1 MSVAFVTGARVEAGM
16 GLETAELRLLGALRE
31 SGPLD
36 VRVVGGRGA
45 RRYARRIGARW
56 YPARPGSSSRLAWRN
71 TDLVHLAGLSVPPP
85 RRGRFVATFYDL
97 SPLSFGDEGEL
108 PAWAPETAERAE
120 RLLVPTR
127 FVAREL
133 ERELGVAPERITV
146 FSNGPGYE
154 VSPATVPLPDGALG
168 LSRPYV
174 LRSGGYTARKNVPL
188 LLAAWPEIRRR
199 TGATLALAGPP
210 QPARATQLAAAPS
223 LDGVVPL
230 DYVPAPLL
238 PGLVRGAAVLVS
250 PSTYEGFGLPPL
262 EAMAAGVPVVA
273 VRCEAVEEVCGG
285 AALVVENDPAALA
298 DAVSQVLED
307 EELRARL
314 VGAGLER
321 AKEFSWRR
329 SANAVRRVYGEP
341 SACATTSK

>member
-16 GLETAELRLLGALRE
+16 GLETAELRLLGALRD

-56 YPARPGSSSRLAWRN
+56 YPARPGRSSPLAWRN
-71 TDLVHLAGLSVPPP
+71 AELVHLAGLSVPPP
-85 RRGRFVATFYDL
+85 PRGRFVATFYDL
-97 SPLSFGDEGEL
+97 SPLSFGDEGAL
-108 PAWAPETAERAE
+108 PPWARETAERAE
-120 RLLVPTR
+120 RLLVPSN

-133 ERELGVAPERITV
+133 QRELGVPAERIAV

-154 VSPATVPLPDGALG
+154 VSPATKPLPDGDLG
-168 LSRPYV
+168 LTRPYV

-210 QPARATQLAAAPS
+210 QPARAAQLAAAPS
-223 LDGVVPL
+223 LEGVVPL
-230 DYVPAPLL
+230 DYVPPELV

-250 PSTYEGFGLPPL
+250 TSTYEGFGLPPL

-273 VRCEAVEEVCGG
+273 VRCEAVEEVTGG
-285 AALVVENDPAALA
+285 AALIVANDAAALA
-298 DAVSQVLED
+298 DAVSRVLED
-307 EELRARL
+307 EELRTRL
-314 VGAGLER
+314 IEAGLER
-321 AKEFSWRR
+321 AGEFSWRR
-329 SANAVRRVYGEP
+329 SAGVVRGVYADA
-341 SACATTSK
+341 SARATTST